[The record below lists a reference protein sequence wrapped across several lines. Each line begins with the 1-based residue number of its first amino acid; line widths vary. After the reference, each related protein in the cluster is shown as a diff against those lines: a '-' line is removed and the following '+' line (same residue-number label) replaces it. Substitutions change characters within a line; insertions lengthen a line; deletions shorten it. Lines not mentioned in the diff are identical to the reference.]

1 MVRNCPRE
9 NPVNFDGGERN
20 FRVRSVAAAAAAAG
34 AGERASFI
42 ALLAI
47 VCVLATL
54 SPLFPEISISS
65 GAVAREGRGLT
76 RFIRPLGQRLRTRVE
91 EGGKLICLLPF
102 PAFLHPHAS
111 TIRFTT
117 IIEIEIGYKNN
128 LSTLSTSGKSATY
141 HFSPTS
147 SYYSGKFSPPF
158 CALRDYPI
166 AAPLPPSATQEVLP
180 PPSFVL

>member
-1 MVRNCPRE
+1 MRNCPRE

-65 GAVAREGRGLT
+65 GAVARELGEASLVSFALSVSVCAREWRRG
-76 RFIRPLGQRLRTRVE
+76 
-91 EGGKLICLLPF
+91 
-102 PAFLHPHAS
+102 A
-111 TIRFTT
+111 
-117 IIEIEIGYKNN
+117 N
-128 LSTLSTSGKSATY
+128 
-141 HFSPTS
+141 
-147 SYYSGKFSPPF
+147 
-158 CALRDYPI
+158 
-166 AAPLPPSATQEVLP
+166 
-180 PPSFVL
+180 